1 MEFLEKEA
9 WVEKESFLVEDFL
22 HFPVPF
28 LKIVGEMRTY
38 RSEKDRGQV
47 QKRNGTDKEGSIA
60 NRMSVKLV

>member
-28 LKIVGEMRTY
+28 LKIVGEMRT
-38 RSEKDRGQV
+38 
-47 QKRNGTDKEGSIA
+47 
-60 NRMSVKLV
+60 